1 MRSAA
6 LATEV
11 FMNLGIPYAEA
22 PVGSLRFAPPVA
34 KALGDS
40 AFDASNYGSPCPQD
54 RVRVHVH
61 VCKLRSSPNRAV
73 AA

>member
-54 RVRVHVH
+54 GVRVHVH
-61 VCKLRSSPNRAV
+61 VCKLRNSSNRAV
-73 AA
+73 TA

>member
-54 RVRVHVH
+54 GVRVHIH
-61 VCKLRSSPNRAV
+61 VCKLGNSSNRAV
-73 AA
+73 AT